1 MWNWIRVKRLL
12 RRPVELAWLHILTH
26 ISTHFNQFWCI
37 SNRFKRFRFISA
49 HFQRLRL
56 DKKFLESAHLGASIF
71 IWLMGNRFINQFL
84 KQICVAE
91 LILLYVWWRA
101 RQHLERIHLLRSELD
116 FWYLFRLRAV
126 LVIHHLVF
134 LHIDIILRNFT
145 KFFHLSYIL

>member
-1 MWNWIRVKRLL
+1 MAVDFLIQCFVGESHSWELVACELLLSVNLLNRIWERLWMLLIRFKRLMWNWIRVKRLL
-12 RRPVELAWLHILTH
+12 RRPIELAWLHILTH

-71 IWLMGNRFINQFL
+71 IWLMGNRFINQFF

-91 LILLYVWWRA
+91 LILMYVWGRA
-101 RQHLERIHLLRSELD
+101 R
-116 FWYLFRLRAV
+116 
-126 LVIHHLVF
+126 
-134 LHIDIILRNFT
+134 
-145 KFFHLSYIL
+145 